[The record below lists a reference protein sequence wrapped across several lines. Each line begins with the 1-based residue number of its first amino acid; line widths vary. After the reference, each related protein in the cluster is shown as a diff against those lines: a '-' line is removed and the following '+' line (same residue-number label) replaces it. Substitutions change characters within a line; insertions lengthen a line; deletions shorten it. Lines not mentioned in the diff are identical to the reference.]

1 MAPGTRRI
9 LFLAALIVVYLAGF
23 IPTWLK
29 LRDQTAQ
36 REKAEHALTLTRIV
50 KDLGSATIDAR
61 RAQYEPARL
70 EASAF
75 LTAARYE
82 IDVGDK
88 SALTRQQ
95 RDALGPL
102 LASRD
107 ELITLLARSDP
118 AAADRLSTLYVA
130 VRKIVGV

>member
-1 MAPGTRRI
+1 MAPVTRRI

-36 REKAEHALTLTRIV
+36 REKAEHALSLTRIV

-61 RAQYEPARL
+61 RAEYEAARL

-75 LTAARYE
+75 FTAARFE
-82 IDVGDK
+82 IDQGDK
-88 SALTRQQ
+88 SVLSRQQ
-95 RDALGPL
+95 RDALAPL
-102 LASRD
+102 LAPRD

-130 VRKIVGV
+130 VRKILGV

>member
-9 LFLAALIVVYLAGF
+9 LLLAALIAVYLAGF

-29 LRDQTAQ
+29 LRDQTSQ
-36 REKAEHALTLTRIV
+36 REKAEHALSLTRMV
-50 KDLGSATIDAR
+50 KDLGSAAIDAR
-61 RAQYEPARL
+61 RAEYEAARL

-75 LTAARYE
+75 FTAARFE
-82 IDVGDK
+82 IDAGDK
-88 SALTRQQ
+88 STLTRQQ
-95 RDALGPL
+95 RDALAPL
-102 LASRD
+102 LAPRD

-130 VRKIVGV
+130 VRKILGV

>member
-9 LFLAALIVVYLAGF
+9 LFLAALVVVYLAGF

-75 LTAARYE
+75 FTAARYE
-82 IDVGDK
+82 IDAGDK
-88 SALTRQQ
+88 SALARQQ
-95 RDALGPL
+95 RDALAPL
-102 LASRD
+102 LAPRD

-118 AAADRLSTLYVA
+118 AVAERLSTLYVA

>member
-1 MAPGTRRI
+1 MAPGTRRL
-9 LFLAALIVVYLAGF
+9 LFLAALVLVYLAGF

-29 LRDQTAQ
+29 LRDQTSQ

-75 LTAARYE
+75 FTAARYE
-82 IDVGDK
+82 IDAGDK

-102 LASRD
+102 LAPRD

-130 VRKIVGV
+130 VRRIVGV

>member
-29 LRDQTAQ
+29 LRDQTSQ
-36 REKAEHALTLTRIV
+36 REKSEHALTLTRIV
-50 KDLGSATIDAR
+50 KDLGSAAIDAR

-75 LTAARYE
+75 FTAARYE
-82 IDVGDK
+82 IDAGDK

-95 RDALGPL
+95 RDALAPL
-102 LASRD
+102 LAPRD
-107 ELITLLARSDP
+107 ELITLLARNDP

-130 VRKIVGV
+130 VRKIVGA

>member
-1 MAPGTRRI
+1 MAPVTRRI
-9 LFLAALIVVYLAGF
+9 LFLAALIAVYLAGF

-36 REKAEHALTLTRIV
+36 REKAEHVLTATRLV
-50 KDLGSATIDAR
+50 KDLGSAAIDAR

-75 LTAARYE
+75 LTAARFE
-82 IDVGDK
+82 IDTGDK
-88 SALTRQQ
+88 SALTREQ

-102 LASRD
+102 LAPRD
-107 ELITLLARSDP
+107 ELITLLARGDP
-118 AAADRLSTLYVA
+118 ASADRLSALYVA
-130 VRKIVGV
+130 VRK

>member
-1 MAPGTRRI
+1 MAPGNRRI
-9 LFLAALIVVYLAGF
+9 LFLAALVVVYLAGF

-50 KDLGSATIDAR
+50 KDLGSAAIDAR

-82 IDVGDK
+82 IDAGDK
-88 SALTRQQ
+88 SALTGQQ

-102 LASRD
+102 LAARD

-118 AAADRLSTLYVA
+118 AGADRLSTLYVA

>member
-9 LFLAALIVVYLAGF
+9 LFLAALAVVYLAGF

-36 REKAEHALTLTRIV
+36 REKAERALTLTRIV

-70 EASAF
+70 EASTF

-82 IDVGDK
+82 IGAGDK
-88 SALTRQQ
+88 SALTQQQ
-95 RDALGPL
+95 RDALEPL
-102 LASRD
+102 LAPRD

>member
-29 LRDQTAQ
+29 LRDQTSQ

-75 LTAARYE
+75 FTAARYE
-82 IDVGDK
+82 IDAGDK

-95 RDALGPL
+95 RDALAPL
-102 LASRD
+102 LAPRD
-107 ELITLLARSDP
+107 ELITLLARNDP

-130 VRKIVGV
+130 VRKILSV

>member
-9 LFLAALIVVYLAGF
+9 LFLIALVAVYLAGF

-36 REKAEHALTLTRIV
+36 REKAGRALTLTRIV
-50 KDLGSATIDAR
+50 KDLGSSAIDAR
-61 RAQYEPARL
+61 RGEYEAARL

-75 LTAARYE
+75 FTAAHFE
-82 IDVGDK
+82 IDEGDK
-88 SALTRQQ
+88 SPLSRQQ
-95 RDALGPL
+95 RDALAPL
-102 LASRD
+102 LAPRD

-118 AAADRLSTLYVA
+118 ASADRLSTLYIA
-130 VRKIVGV
+130 VRKILGV

>member
-1 MAPGTRRI
+1 MAPGNRRI

-75 LTAARYE
+75 FTAARYE
-82 IDVGDK
+82 IDAGDK

-102 LASRD
+102 LAPRD

>member
-1 MAPGTRRI
+1 MAPGNRRI

-23 IPTWLK
+23 SPTWLK

-50 KDLGSATIDAR
+50 KDLGSAAIDAR

-75 LTAARYE
+75 FTAARYE
-82 IDVGDK
+82 IDAGDK

-95 RDALGPL
+95 REALGPL
-102 LASRD
+102 LAPRD

>member
-9 LFLAALIVVYLAGF
+9 LFLTALIAVYLAGF

-36 REKAEHALTLTRIV
+36 REKAEHALSLTRIV
-50 KDLGSATIDAR
+50 KDLGSAAIDAR

-75 LTAARYE
+75 FTAARFE
-82 IDVGDK
+82 IDAGDK
-88 SALTRQQ
+88 SVLIQQQ
-95 RDALGPL
+95 RDALVPL
-102 LASRD
+102 LAPRD

-130 VRKIVGV
+130 VRKILGV

>member
-9 LFLAALIVVYLAGF
+9 LFLAALAVVYLAGF

-36 REKAEHALTLTRIV
+36 REKAERALTLTRIV

-70 EASAF
+70 EASTF

-82 IDVGDK
+82 IGAGDK

-95 RDALGPL
+95 RDALEPL
-102 LASRD
+102 LAPRD

>member
-9 LFLAALIVVYLAGF
+9 LFLAALVAVYFVGF
-23 IPTWLK
+23 VPTWLK

-36 REKAEHALTLTRIV
+36 REKAEQALTVTRIV
-50 KDLGSATIDAR
+50 KDLGSAAIDAR
-61 RAQYEPARL
+61 RAAYEPARL

-75 LTAARYE
+75 FTEARSE
-82 IDVGDK
+82 IDQGDK
-88 SALTRQQ
+88 SALTREQ

-102 LASRD
+102 LAPRD

-118 AAADRLSTLYVA
+118 ASADRLSNLYVA
-130 VRKIVGV
+130 VRKILGI

>member
-1 MAPGTRRI
+1 MAPGTRRL
-9 LFLAALIVVYLAGF
+9 LFLAALVVVYLAGF

-36 REKAEHALTLTRIV
+36 REKAEHALTSTRIV

-75 LTAARYE
+75 FTAARYE
-82 IDVGDK
+82 IDAGDK

-102 LASRD
+102 LAPRD
-107 ELITLLARSDP
+107 ELITLLARNDP

>member
-29 LRDQTAQ
+29 VRDQTAQ
-36 REKAEHALTLTRIV
+36 REKAEHALTLMRIV

-75 LTAARYE
+75 LTAVRYE
-82 IDVGDK
+82 IDAGDK

-95 RDALGPL
+95 RDALAPF
-102 LASRD
+102 LAPRD
-107 ELITLLARSDP
+107 ELITLLARNDP

>member
-1 MAPGTRRI
+1 MAPGNRRI
-9 LFLAALIVVYLAGF
+9 LLLAALIVVYLAGF
-23 IPTWLK
+23 IPTWVK

-82 IDVGDK
+82 IDGGDK

>member
-9 LFLAALIVVYLAGF
+9 LFLAALAVVYLAGF

-70 EASAF
+70 EASTF

-82 IDVGDK
+82 IGAGDK

-95 RDALGPL
+95 RDALEPL
-102 LASRD
+102 LAPRD

>member
-1 MAPGTRRI
+1 
-9 LFLAALIVVYLAGF
+9 LLLAALIVVYLAGF
-23 IPTWLK
+23 IPTWVK

-82 IDVGDK
+82 IDGGDK

>member
-1 MAPGTRRI
+1 
-9 LFLAALIVVYLAGF
+9 
-23 IPTWLK
+23 

-36 REKAEHALTLTRIV
+36 REKAEHALTLSRIV
-50 KDLGSATIDAR
+50 KDLGTAAIDAM

-70 EASAF
+70 EARAF
-75 LTAARYE
+75 FTAARFE
-82 IDVGDK
+82 IDAGDM
-88 SALTRQQ
+88 SALTRRQ

-102 LASRD
+102 LAARD

-118 AAADRLSTLYVA
+118 ASADRLSTLYVA

>member
-1 MAPGTRRI
+1 MVPPA
-9 LFLAALIVVYLAGF
+9 FGF
-23 IPTWLK
+23 CIGK
-29 LRDQTAQ
+29 YS
-36 REKAEHALTLTRIV
+36 ALTLTRIV

-70 EASAF
+70 EASTF

-82 IDVGDK
+82 IGAGDK

-95 RDALGPL
+95 RDALEPL
-102 LASRD
+102 LAPRD